1 MGWEFRY
8 LAYYIIRIAEG
19 QAVSNMLMTRIV
31 PIALKLA
38 YSYWKPLY
46 RVQIYLV

>member
-8 LAYYIIRIAEG
+8 LAHYIIRITEVHAF
-19 QAVSNMLMTRIV
+19 SNKLMTRIV

-38 YSYWKPLY
+38 YRYWKPFN
-46 RVQIYLV
+46 RVHVYLV